1 MAAKFHLT
9 LVVPLI
15 LVSIAVGVMTLNGLQ
30 DNASHLSELLRIESK
45 TNRILSLLL
54 VQDDASKA
62 ILIDP
67 NQLEIFSAKKI
78 EAYDAHKQLLIEL
91 QQEVGSGRFQ
101 ELIQQLQE
109 IDEQKLR
116 PIDTQ
121 VLEKLFEDVD
131 QARRMYFDQYET
143 HKKEYERL
151 IRELAAIGVDDLNRA
166 SEEMHKKNMQSLVHI
181 ALTLLLGIVVIAVTI
196 TILSRHVEK
205 SDRNT
210 KSLLDVLSEGLF
222 FFDGQGTIAEER
234 SQTLQRILPETPD
247 MKSLYDFIQ
256 RYAPASSKN
265 VEVCLRMLWA
275 DNDPDF
281 FSDISTTLSM
291 LPRSFVLPDHR
302 IIELD
307 YRPLRNAKNELERVV
322 VVVADVTQKLQQ
334 EREAKI
340 QAERVKK
347 ITRAAARLDDYLA
360 FLDEARLL
368 VQRAN
373 QAFSKKTSPLDAA
386 EDRQV
391 RRDLHTLKGTLATA
405 DFSRLAAALHQ
416 LETLIEDHGISDPKV
431 MQQWQEIVE
440 QWTFETADIDHVL
453 GLSQRTDRVH
463 IARAKFQRI
472 HHHASTHKDSALQ
485 TLLLD
490 CLRQPASEIFARYQD
505 YLGTTA
511 DKLAKQVKLSF
522 AADSAEIAPFEVQKL
537 DAIFNHILRNSV
549 DHGIEEAEVRVQQ
562 GKPPQGVIQWTVVR
576 SANDRLRFIIQDDG
590 QGVNGAKLAQK
601 AVQAGLW
608 SEAQAHAANEQQKV
622 ELLFLPQLSS
632 RDEVTELSGRGVGMD
647 AVKELVQ
654 KLGGS
659 ITVRSQPGQG
669 TRFEIEI
676 PAQDS
681 ASPDSLRRSA

>member
-1 MAAKFHLT
+1 MLNLVKSKLPLAAKFHLT
-9 LVVPLI
+9 LVIPLI

-101 ELIQQLQE
+101 ELIQQLQA

-116 PIDTQ
+116 PIDTL

-143 HKKEYERL
+143 HKKEYESL

-166 SEEMHKKNMQSLVHI
+166 SAEMHKKNMQSLVHI

-247 MKSLYDFIQ
+247 MKSLHDFIQ
-256 RYAPASSKN
+256 HYAPASSRN
-265 VEVCLRMLWA
+265 VDVCLRMLWA
-275 DNDPDF
+275 ENDPDF

-302 IIELD
+302 MIELD

-322 VVVADVTQKLQQ
+322 VVVADVTQK
-334 EREAKI
+334 
-340 QAERVKK
+340 
-347 ITRAAARLDDYLA
+347 
-360 FLDEARLL
+360 
-368 VQRAN
+368 
-373 QAFSKKTSPLDAA
+373 
-386 EDRQV
+386 
-391 RRDLHTLKGTLATA
+391 
-405 DFSRLAAALHQ
+405 
-416 LETLIEDHGISDPKV
+416 
-431 MQQWQEIVE
+431 MQQ
-440 QWTFETADIDHVL
+440 
-453 GLSQRTDRVH
+453 
-463 IARAKFQRI
+463 
-472 HHHASTHKDSALQ
+472 
-485 TLLLD
+485 
-490 CLRQPASEIFARYQD
+490 
-505 YLGTTA
+505 
-511 DKLAKQVKLSF
+511 
-522 AADSAEIAPFEVQKL
+522 
-537 DAIFNHILRNSV
+537 
-549 DHGIEEAEVRVQQ
+549 
-562 GKPPQGVIQWTVVR
+562 
-576 SANDRLRFIIQDDG
+576 
-590 QGVNGAKLAQK
+590 
-601 AVQAGLW
+601 
-608 SEAQAHAANEQQKV
+608 
-622 ELLFLPQLSS
+622 
-632 RDEVTELSGRGVGMD
+632 
-647 AVKELVQ
+647 
-654 KLGGS
+654 
-659 ITVRSQPGQG
+659 
-669 TRFEIEI
+669 
-676 PAQDS
+676 
-681 ASPDSLRRSA
+681 